1 VQFSG
6 GRPVQFSG
14 ASFHSPRVITSSGI
28 VTNGRVFSVSGK
40 PLPNS
45 AFVRSL
51 HTHPGRS
58 RSLFFFGFGSPFG
71 LYGGWLP
78 TYGYPNFAYNSGGYV
93 PAPTFDYAP
102 DYSSGGYAPATP
114 GEGPTPPSSES
125 MDRAVDF
132 AQRGE
137 MEFKDGRFDL
147 ALRNWRHALV
157 DDPRNGGLVLLMA
170 QAMFQTGNFN
180 EAAGA
185 VQHGLTMLPSDQWG
199 IVLENYTKLYGQTQ
213 PFVDSLR
220 DLEKRRKEKPD
231 DPSVRFLLG
240 YEYGFLGYPKE
251 AIVELDKVL
260 KLAPKDEVAKKLREL
275 MVTKLPK
282 ES

>member
-1 VQFSG
+1 VISSGFVPSG
-6 GRPVQFSG
+6 GRV
-14 ASFHSPRVITSSGI
+14 
-28 VTNGRVFSVSGK
+28 VTISEK

-51 HTHPGRS
+51 HTNPNRS
-58 RSLFFFGFGSPFG
+58 RTLFFFGFGSPFG

-78 TYGYPNFAYNSGGYV
+78 TYGYPRFAYNSGTYV

-102 DYSSGGYAPATP
+102 DYSSGGYAPAPP
-114 GEGPTPPSSES
+114 GDTQQMPPAES
-125 MDRAVDF
+125 TERAVDF
-132 AQRGE
+132 AQQGE
-137 MEFKDGRFDL
+137 MNFKDGRFDQ

-170 QAMFQTGNFN
+170 QAMFQTGNYN
-180 EAAGA
+180 ESAGA
-185 VQHGLTMLPSDQWG
+185 IQQGLTMLPSDQWG
-199 IVLENYTKLYGQTQ
+199 VVLANYTKLYGHTQ

-231 DPSVRFLLG
+231 DLAVRFLLG
-240 YEYGFLGYPKE
+240 YQYGFLGYPKE
-251 AIVELDKVL
+251 AIEELDKVL